1 MKPVTQA
8 AEAVDNFYTSA
19 YNLMSSS
26 DARAAFDLKTEPD
39 KTRDAYRRDT
49 FGQSCLLARRLVEAG
64 VNFVTV
70 SNGGWDNHNSIFSS
84 LPGKLNT
91 FDQTMATLISD
102 LNDRGLLESTLVIAM
117 GEFGRTPVI
126 NRNAGRDHHSRVF
139 SIMLAGGGVQGGQV
153 IGASDPLGMEPAE
166 TPVRPEDLSATL
178 YQSLG
183 IDYNENLESPDGVRI
198 VLSRGGRPIRG
209 VLA

>member
-1 MKPVTQA
+1 MMRVPHLISMPNPVKRATHIDGTHSDKA
-8 AEAVDNFYTSA
+8 A
-19 YNLMSSS
+19 SS
-26 DARAAFDLKTEPD
+26 REE
-39 KTRDAYRRDT
+39 
-49 FGQSCLLARRLVEAG
+49 RLVEAG

-70 SNGGWDNHNSIFSS
+70 SNGGWDNHNNIFSS
-84 LPGKLNT
+84 LPGKLNA
-91 FDQTMATLISD
+91 FDQTMATLITD

-153 IGASDPLGMEPAE
+153 VGASDPLGTEPAE

-178 YQSLG
+178 YKSLG
-183 IDYNENLESPDGVRI
+183 IDYNQHLESPDGVRI
-198 VLSRGGRPIRG
+198 VLPSTWR
-209 VLA
+209 

>member
-1 MKPVTQA
+1 
-8 AEAVDNFYTSA
+8 
-19 YNLMSSS
+19 
-26 DARAAFDLKTEPD
+26 
-39 KTRDAYRRDT
+39 
-49 FGQSCLLARRLVEAG
+49 
-64 VNFVTV
+64 
-70 SNGGWDNHNSIFSS
+70 
-84 LPGKLNT
+84 
-91 FDQTMATLISD
+91 MATLITD
-102 LNDRGLLESTLVIAM
+102 LSDRGLLETTLVIAM

-183 IDYNENLESPDGVRI
+183 IDYNEHLESPDGVRI

>member
-1 MKPVTQA
+1 
-8 AEAVDNFYTSA
+8 
-19 YNLMSSS
+19 MSSE
-26 DARAAFDLKTEPD
+26 DARAAFDLSKEP
-39 KTRDAYRRDT
+39 KKARDAYRRDT

-70 SNGGWDNHNSIFSS
+70 SNGGWDNHNNIFSS
-84 LPGKLNT
+84 LPGKLNA
-91 FDQTMATLISD
+91 FDQTMATLIND
-102 LNDRGLLESTLVIAM
+102 LSERGLLESTLVLAM

-126 NRNAGRDHHSRVF
+126 NRNGGRDHHSRVF
-139 SIMLAGGGVQGGQV
+139 SMMLAGGGVNGGQIV
-153 IGASDPLGMEPAE
+153 GASDPFGMEPAE
-166 TPVRPEDLSATL
+166 TPVRPEDLSATI

-183 IDYNENLESPDGVRI
+183 IDYNQSIESPDGVRI